1 LNIKNRKVLV
11 IGGGK
16 ISERRVNK
24 FLDAGADIII
34 ISESF
39 TDKLKKLNEEGKIK
53 LIYEKITK
61 KNIQKQLDK
70 IFLISITTD
79 NLKMNKNIAEIAKK
93 YRILINMAEQNEIA
107 DVIIPA
113 SFRKEDIIMS
123 VSTQGKSPLVA
134 KKLKERMS
142 RTILDED
149 VLWLKIQNY
158 ARTNIKKLI
167 KNQIDREIFLKN
179 LLNNKQLQD
188 LVLKNDENGAIELVS
203 SLISKMN

>member
-1 LNIKNRKVLV
+1 MNIKNRKVLV